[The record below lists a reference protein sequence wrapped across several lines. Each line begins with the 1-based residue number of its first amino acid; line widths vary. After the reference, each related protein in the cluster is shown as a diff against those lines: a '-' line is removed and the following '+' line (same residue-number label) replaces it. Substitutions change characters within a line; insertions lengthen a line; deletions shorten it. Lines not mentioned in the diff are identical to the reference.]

1 MIKEY
6 GKRSLQS
13 TSMNKLI
20 FLTISILI
28 SIAALSEE
36 PSISNNDVYPF
47 SDPQKEELFYS
58 LIFELRCPKCQ
69 SSNLSGS
76 NSPISNDLKRE
87 VYELVNE
94 GKSAQQI
101 EAHLIERY
109 GNFIVY
115 NPPIEPATLV
125 LWYGPLFLLL
135 LSLVIIFYIRRKK

>member
-1 MIKEY
+1 
-6 GKRSLQS
+6 
-13 TSMNKLI
+13 MNKLI

-36 PSISNNDVYPF
+36 PSISNIDVYPF

-115 NPPIEPATLV
+115 N
-125 LWYGPLFLLL
+125 
-135 LSLVIIFYIRRKK
+135 LSLIHISEPTRP

>member
-1 MIKEY
+1 MLVLLIKEY
-6 GKRSLQS
+6 GKRSLQF

-20 FLTISILI
+20 IFTISILL
-28 SIAALSEE
+28 SVAALSEE
-36 PSISNNDVYPF
+36 PSISNIDVYPF

-101 EAHLIERY
+101 EAHL
-109 GNFIVY
+109 
-115 NPPIEPATLV
+115 
-125 LWYGPLFLLL
+125 
-135 LSLVIIFYIRRKK
+135 LSLIHI

>member
-1 MIKEY
+1 M
-6 GKRSLQS
+6 S
-13 TSMNKLI
+13 
-20 FLTISILI
+20 
-28 SIAALSEE
+28 
-36 PSISNNDVYPF
+36 
-47 SDPQKEELFYS
+47 
-58 LIFELRCPKCQ
+58 

-87 VYELVNE
+87 VYELVRE

-125 LWYGPLFLLL
+125 LWYGPLVLLF

>member
-1 MIKEY
+1 MLVLLIKEY
-6 GKRSLQS
+6 GKRSLQF

-28 SIAALSEE
+28 SIATLSEE

-125 LWYGPLFLLL
+125 LWYGPLFF
-135 LSLVIIFYIRRKK
+135 VIPLISNNFLH

>member
-1 MIKEY
+1 
-6 GKRSLQS
+6 
-13 TSMNKLI
+13 MNKLI
-20 FLTISILI
+20 IFTISILL
-28 SIAALSEE
+28 SVVALSEE
-36 PSISNNDVYPF
+36 PSISNIDVYPF

-115 NPPIEPATLV
+115 NPPVEPATYI
-125 LWYGPLFLLL
+125 LWYGPLSLFFI
-135 LSLVIIFYIRRKK
+135 SLVILIYKLRRQKRK

>member
-1 MIKEY
+1 
-6 GKRSLQS
+6 
-13 TSMNKLI
+13 MNKLI
-20 FLTISILI
+20 FFTISILI

-36 PSISNNDVYPF
+36 PSISNIDVYPF

-115 NPPIEPATLV
+115 NPPVEPATYI
-125 LWYGPLFLLL
+125 LWYGPISLAFI
-135 LSLVIIFYIRRKK
+135 SLVILIYRLRQQTRK